1 MRKSN
6 KNMKTLLVLIGLPGS
21 GKSTYAKEWVKED
34 PENRVRYNNDDFRT
48 MILKTWENK
57 PNQVVIESKIAL
69 LKTWMRMGL
78 DIVVDNTNL
87 MPYEIES
94 YKVLVR
100 DFPEY
105 EVILKIIDTPLE
117 ICKERNQ
124 TRDSHMDNSFLD
136 QAQKLLNE
144 IKKEYDI

>member
-1 MRKSN
+1 
-6 KNMKTLLVLIGLPGS
+6 
-21 GKSTYAKEWVKED
+21 
-34 PENRVRYNNDDFRT
+34 
-48 MILKTWENK
+48 
-57 PNQVVIESKIAL
+57 
-69 LKTWMRMGL
+69 MRMGL

-105 EVILKIIDTPLE
+105 EVALKIIDTPLE

-124 TRDSHMDNSFLD
+124 TRDSHMDNSST
-136 QAQKLLNE
+136 K

>member
-1 MRKSN
+1 
-6 KNMKTLLVLIGLPGS
+6 MKTLLVLIGLPGS

-34 PENRVRYNNDDFRT
+34 PENRIRYNNDDFRT
-48 MILKTWENK
+48 MILKTWESK
-57 PNQVVIESKIAL
+57 PIKIVLDAKIAIRNSGMS
-69 LKTWMRMGL
+69 MRL
-78 DIVVDNTNL
+78 EIVVDNTNL

-105 EVILKIIDTPLE
+105 EVVLKIIDTPLE

-124 TRDSHMDNSFLD
+124 ARNSHMDNSFLD

>member
-1 MRKSN
+1 
-6 KNMKTLLVLIGLPGS
+6 MKTLLVLIGLPGS

-87 MPYEIES
+87 MSYEIES

-105 EVILKIIDTPLE
+105 EVVLKIIDTPLE

-124 TRDSHMDNSFLD
+124 IRDSHMDNSFLD

>member
-1 MRKSN
+1 
-6 KNMKTLLVLIGLPGS
+6 MKTLLVLIGLPES
-21 GKSTYAKEWVKED
+21 GKSTYAREWVKED

-69 LKTWMRMGL
+69 IKTWMRMGL

-87 MPYEIES
+87 MSYEIES

-105 EVILKIIDTPLE
+105 EVVLKIIDTPLE

>member
-1 MRKSN
+1 
-6 KNMKTLLVLIGLPGS
+6 MKTLLVLIGLPGS

-69 LKTWMRMGL
+69 LKTWMRMEL

-87 MPYEIES
+87 MSYEIES

-105 EVILKIIDTPLE
+105 EVVLKIIDTPLE